1 MRLVL
6 DKIEEVKAGAP
17 KLKEFAGDLAD
28 TIKSTYTRVKSEVKN
43 SGAGNS
49 FKQGFLSQFGLDT
62 VTEAEAKR
70 KKKEGVAGN
79 DTTVEGGEL
88 ATEATPDSFAKQSAV
103 EKETEANEVRQNQL
117 EKQTKTQE
125 DITALYVIS
134 DDFFK
139 ATKEHQKKLIEL
151 LEEMVE
157 GGSEGGGGPGIG
169 LDDLVGRRGGAPK
182 GAPKGGGGKAAAGR
196 LGQAVATAG
205 RVAVAAAPA
214 ALVAGA
220 VMAPFFMAGH
230 EKDKIAA
237 NPNAP
242 EYKDNPE
249 AMRVRGEAG
258 SIKEAG
264 AINTQKVIKSAG
276 RRELQDVI
284 GSDLTDEEVKKE
296 YGRDKAGLKKWLEE
310 NPKSNRYQM
319 NVPVDPKATGTPS
332 REAADTGYGGET
344 YSASKTGSA
353 DISPSSMPAAAAP
366 ASGVP
371 TSTPGVERPRDDAF
385 TPQAGMQVTSDTT
398 ENIPGGGRRRTQR
411 AEGVMIANEMVVP
424 GKPLSDKQMA
434 MIKSASS
441 MGNKYPKNIMDQYES
456 QKVEWEA
463 RSKAQHEEREAKLT
477 PEQKQQRYENLKRM
491 GLDEP
496 EDNPNH
502 PSNQPKVTPKTALPA
517 DRNATV
523 PSRGPNAEYTPEEAT
538 REAARLNTLSLE
550 KFNKDSAAALA
561 PKPESAAPRSGGQ
574 LQQATTGVA
583 NAESDAADASGSGGA
598 TNIVA
603 PSNSTVVNNNQSA
616 PSTKDTRNNESTFQ
630 RYLDRRY
637 YPTAAR

>member
-62 VTEAEAKR
+62 VTEAEAKG

-88 ATEATPDSFAKQSAV
+88 ATEATPDSFAKQSAI
-103 EKETEANEVRQNQL
+103 EKETEANEVRQTQL

-125 DITALYVIS
+125 DVTALYVIS

-139 ATKEHQKKLIEL
+139 ETKEHQKKLIEL
-151 LEEMVE
+151 LEEMNEE
-157 GGSEGGGGPGIG
+157 GGEGGGGPGVNV
-169 LDDLVGRRGGAPK
+169 DLPGRGGRPAGRP
-182 GAPKGGGGKAAAGR
+182 GGGKAAGAGR
-196 LGQAVATAG
+196 LGQLAANAG
-205 RVAVAAAPA
+205 RMAVTAAPA

-220 VMAPFFMAGH
+220 VMAPFLMAGH

-319 NVPVDPKATGTPS
+319 NVPVDPNATGTPS
-332 REAADTGYGGET
+332 RQAIDN
-344 YSASKTGSA
+344 
-353 DISPSSMPAAAAP
+353 AAASAPAP
-366 ASGVP
+366 ASGTP
-371 TSTPGVERPRDDAF
+371 TATPGVEKP
-385 TPQAGMQVTSDTT
+385 TS
-398 ENIPGGGRRRTQR
+398 RTQ
-411 AEGVMIANEMVVP
+411 ESFNIANEKVVP
-424 GKPLSDKQMA
+424 GQPLSDKQMVVMGA
-434 MIKSASS
+434 SISQGNTYPPEIMAQYQQQSSGSATRKDANVAAPAAAPVIAPLAAPATAPLNPPAAPAPSGSGTGRMINIDIRAEQQAARGKAYEDAKRAGKSEQEAQNISASV
-441 MGNKYPKNIMDQYES
+441 GNE
-456 QKVEWEA
+456 V
-463 RSKAQHEEREAKLT
+463 
-477 PEQKQQRYENLKRM
+477 
-491 GLDEP
+491 G
-496 EDNPNH
+496 
-502 PSNQPKVTPKTALPA
+502 
-517 DRNATV
+517 
-523 PSRGPNAEYTPEEAT
+523 
-538 REAARLNTLSLE
+538 
-550 KFNKDSAAALA
+550 AAALSR
-561 PKPESAAPRSGGQ
+561 EEVTSAIAPRPEVASPAAGGQ

-583 NAESDAADASGSGGA
+583 NAEADASAAAGGGT
-598 TNIVA
+598 TNVVA
-603 PSNSTVVNNNQSA
+603 PSNSTVVNNN
-616 PSTKDTRNNESTFQ
+616 STPTPKDTRNTESTFQ
-630 RYLDRRY
+630 KYLDRRY
-637 YPTAAR
+637 YPTAMR

>member
-62 VTEAEAKR
+62 VTEAEAKG

-88 ATEATPDSFAKQSAV
+88 ATQATPDSFAKQSAI
-103 EKETEANEVRQNQL
+103 EKETEANEVRQTQL

-125 DITALYVIS
+125 DVTALYVIS

-139 ATKEHQKKLIEL
+139 ETKEHQKKLIEL
-151 LEEMVE
+151 MEELVEE
-157 GGSEGGGGPGIG
+157 GGEGGGGGGPGI
-169 LDDLVGRRGGAPK
+169 DVDLPGRRGRPAGRP
-182 GAPKGGGGKAAAGR
+182 GGGKAAGAGR
-196 LGQAVATAG
+196 LGQLAANAG
-205 RVAVAAAPA
+205 RTAVAAAPA

-220 VMAPFFMAGH
+220 VLAPFIMAGH

-284 GSDLTDEEVKKE
+284 ASDLTDEEVKKE

-319 NVPVDPKATGTPS
+319 NVPVDPNATGTPS
-332 REAADTGYGGET
+332 RQAIDN
-344 YSASKTGSA
+344 
-353 DISPSSMPAAAAP
+353 AAASAPAP
-366 ASGVP
+366 ASGTPTATRGVEKP
-371 TSTPGVERPRDDAF
+371 TS
-385 TPQAGMQVTSDTT
+385 
-398 ENIPGGGRRRTQR
+398 RTQ
-411 AEGVMIANEMVVP
+411 ESFNIANEKVVP
-424 GKPLSDKQMA
+424 GQPLSDKQMVVMGA
-434 MIKSASS
+434 SISQGNTYPPEIMAQYQKQSGGSATRKDA
-441 MGNKYPKNIMDQYES
+441 NVAAPAAAPVI
-456 QKVEWEA
+456 A
-463 RSKAQHEEREAKLT
+463 PLAAPATAPLT
-477 PEQKQQRYENLKRM
+477 PPAVPAPSGSGTGRMINIDIRAEQQ
-491 GLDEP
+491 
-496 EDNPNH
+496 
-502 PSNQPKVTPKTALPA
+502 
-517 DRNATV
+517 
-523 PSRGPNAEYTPEEAT
+523 
-538 REAARLNTLSLE
+538 AARGKAYEDARRAGKSDQEAQNIAASVGNE
-550 KFNKDSAAALA
+550 VGAAALSR
-561 PKPESAAPRSGGQ
+561 EEVTSAIAPRPEVASPAAGGQ

-583 NAESDAADASGSGGA
+583 NAEADASAAAGGGT
-598 TNIVA
+598 TNVVA
-603 PSNSTVVNNNQSA
+603 PSNSTVVNNN
-616 PSTKDTRNNESTFQ
+616 STPTPKDTRNNESTFQ
-630 RYLDRRY
+630 KYLDRRY
-637 YPTAAR
+637 YPTAMR